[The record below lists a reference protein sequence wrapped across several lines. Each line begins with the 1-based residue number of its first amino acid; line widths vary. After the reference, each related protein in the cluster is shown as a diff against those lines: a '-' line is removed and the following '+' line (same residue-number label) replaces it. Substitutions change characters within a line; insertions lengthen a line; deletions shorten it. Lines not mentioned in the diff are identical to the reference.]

1 MEPLNLK
8 NDRIRILCEHNDDV
22 YELYMG
28 QGMKRCFTDETLPD
42 EIKIAIGLINSFDWD
57 ELHRSNTMG
66 NGKPPTPLTNLLHH
80 TDDDYKEIIWLSKMY
95 FPEILRDIG
104 WRVRNRYAITLPMEV
119 FLTIKGQPQ
128 S

>member
-8 NDRIRILCEHNDDV
+8 DDRIRILCEHNDDV

-28 QGMKRCFTDETLPD
+28 QGMKRRFTDETLPD

-66 NGKPPTPLTNLLHH
+66 NGRPPTPLTDWMHH

-95 FPEILRDIG
+95 FPEVLRDIG
-104 WRVRNRYAITLPMEV
+104 WRVRNRYAITLSMEV

>member
-8 NDRIRILCEHNDDV
+8 DDRIRILCEHNDDV

-28 QGMKRCFTDETLPD
+28 QGMKRRFTDETLPD
-42 EIKIAIGLINSFDWD
+42 EIKTALGFINSFDWD
-57 ELHRSNTMG
+57 ELHRSNTLG
-66 NGKPPTPLTNLLHH
+66 NGRPPIPLTNLLHH

-104 WRVRNRYAITLPMEV
+104 WRVRNRYAITLSMEV

>member
-8 NDRIRILCEHNDDV
+8 DDRIRILCEHNDDV

-28 QGMKRCFTDETLPD
+28 QGMKRRFTDETLPD

-57 ELHRSNTMG
+57 ELHRSHTLG
-66 NGKPPTPLTNLLHH
+66 NGKPPTPLTDWWHH
-80 TDDDYKEIIWLSKMY
+80 TDADYKEIIWLSKRY
-95 FPEILRDIG
+95 FPDILREIG
-104 WRVRNRYAITLPMEV
+104 WRVRNRYAITLSMEV

>member
-8 NDRIRILCEHNDDV
+8 DNRIRILCEHKDDV

-28 QGMKRCFTDETLPD
+28 QGMKRRFTDETLPD
-42 EIKIAIGLINSFDWD
+42 EIKIAIGFINSFDWD
-57 ELHRSNTMG
+57 ELHLSNTLG
-66 NGKPPTPLTNLLHH
+66 NGKPPTPLTNWWHH
-80 TDDDYKEIIWLSKMY
+80 VEDDYKEIIWINKKY

-104 WRVRNRYAITLPMEV
+104 WRVRDRYAITLPMEV
-119 FLTIKGQPQ
+119 FLTIKGHPQ

>member
-8 NDRIRILCEHNDDV
+8 DDRIRILCEHNDDV

-28 QGMKRCFTDETLPD
+28 QGMKRRFTDETLPD
-42 EIKIAIGLINSFDWD
+42 EIKTALGFINSFDWD

-66 NGKPPTPLTNLLHH
+66 NGHPNVTLKPWLHH
-80 TDDDYKEIIWLSKMY
+80 TDDDYL
-95 FPEILRDIG
+95 EILWTYKNYCPDILREIG
-104 WRVRNRYAITLPMEV
+104 WRVRDRYAITLPMEV
-119 FLTIKGQPQ
+119 FLTIKGEPQ